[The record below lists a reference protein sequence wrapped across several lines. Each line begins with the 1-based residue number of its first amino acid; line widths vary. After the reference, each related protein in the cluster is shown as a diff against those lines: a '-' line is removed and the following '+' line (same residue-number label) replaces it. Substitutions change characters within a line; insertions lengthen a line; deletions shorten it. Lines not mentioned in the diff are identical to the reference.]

1 MPAKRKTARR
11 RSAGRTPAKK
21 AAKALARTWDE
32 TREALGGAQHTVQR
46 RVRALVREG
55 GARREQA
62 TELLTT
68 WRRRLD
74 RERRKAV
81 KQLEQR
87 FATLQVRARR
97 ERKAFAKV
105 VEEKVQGTLAAL
117 NIPSRQEVHD
127 LTRRVEQLSHQID
140 GFRRGRGPRRAAS
153 RVHAPVHA

>member
-21 AAKALARTWDE
+21 AAKALAKTWDE

-68 WRRRLD
+68 WRRRFDRTLLALAVVIFLLD
-74 RERRKAV
+74 V
-81 KQLEQR
+81 
-87 FATLQVRARR
+87 
-97 ERKAFAKV
+97 
-105 VEEKVQGTLAAL
+105 LA
-117 NIPSRQEVHD
+117 
-127 LTRRVEQLSHQID
+127 
-140 GFRRGRGPRRAAS
+140 
-153 RVHAPVHA
+153 